1 MWKWLRWLLL
11 ALFVYYIVV
20 FPAAA
25 AELTRS
31 VVGGAIELFVGAA
44 DAVATFLQNLV

>member
-11 ALFVYYIVV
+11 ALLIYYVIV
-20 FPAAA
+20 FPEDAAQ
-25 AELTRS
+25 LTQAIVS
-31 VVGGAIELFVGAA
+31 GTIELFVGAA